1 MKAHLSMAEFVTGI
15 YDSVLTRV
23 KSYEWK
29 LAAAVAQQREIE
41 LEKTREMYDDARRR
55 YTEIMSKSSGKK
67 GKKAPPPSVTSKS
80 TAEIQEAEATCH
92 DLFLHLK
99 VLEKEVEGDSKE
111 RIAVEDSVS
120 RFLLLAV
127 ESYEIGLSLNSNST
141 SEPNSAIL
149 KHVFRL
155 VSLWFANESND
166 DVNTAVKRI
175 SKKVPSHLFVPLTYQ
190 IFSRLESSS
199 SSSDCKAKL
208 QESTFQCALRSVV
221 YNTCVEH
228 PYHTLVQ
235 LIALANGNKVGN
247 GVGGRQS
254 VAYLENVGASKVEA
268 CKELLQCIQKCAPA
282 YVSSLVDS
290 YSALIDSYIELAMA
304 PTEPLIKDTKYRAK
318 EIPFSAIISGSR
330 TATLDRC
337 LGTAKRKAFAYQP
350 CVLTKPPHIRPGE

>member
-1 MKAHLSMAEFVTGI
+1 
-15 YDSVLTRV
+15 
-23 KSYEWK
+23 
-29 LAAAVAQQREIE
+29 
-41 LEKTREMYDDARRR
+41 
-55 YTEIMSKSSGKK
+55 
-67 GKKAPPPSVTSKS
+67 
-80 TAEIQEAEATCH
+80 
-92 DLFLHLK
+92 
-99 VLEKEVEGDSKE
+99 
-111 RIAVEDSVS
+111 
-120 RFLLLAV
+120 
-127 ESYEIGLSLNSNST
+127 
-141 SEPNSAIL
+141 
-149 KHVFRL
+149 
-155 VSLWFANESND
+155 
-166 DVNTAVKRI
+166 
-175 SKKVPSHLFVPLTYQ
+175 
-190 IFSRLESSS
+190 
-199 SSSDCKAKL
+199 
-208 QESTFQCALRSVV
+208 LRSVI

-304 PTEPLIKDTKYRAK
+304 PTEPLTNDTKYRAK
-318 EIPFSAIISGSR
+318 EIPFSAISSGSR